1 MKTDKLEQFIIANQK
16 AFDVS
21 KPDPAIWER
30 VEKRRRPVLSIGW
43 KGIAWRA
50 AVVVMIFGLSW
61 VLNDITDKKNKQFSS
76 GTSIEIAAE
85 KSPMM
90 EALFEAE
97 FYYSSQINNKKE
109 LIIRLTQNRP
119 EILQE
124 IDLEFVELDNIYKE
138 LKEDLKDNADNEEV
152 IEAMILN
159 YRLKLG
165 LLEEM
170 LNLIKQSDNTEKNDT
185 YENSEFQI

>member
-1 MKTDKLEQFIIANQK
+1 MKTDKLEQFIIANRK
-16 AFDVS
+16 EFDTS
-21 KPDPAIWER
+21 EPDPAIWER
-30 VEKRRRPVLSIGW
+30 IEKRRPILSIGW
-43 KGIAWRA
+43 QGIAWRA

-61 VLNDITDKKNKQFSS
+61 VLNDITDKKSNQLFS
-76 GTSIEIAAE
+76 GASIEIAAE

-109 LIIRLTQNRP
+109 LIILLTQNRP

-124 IDLEFVELDNIYKE
+124 IDLEFVELDKIYEE